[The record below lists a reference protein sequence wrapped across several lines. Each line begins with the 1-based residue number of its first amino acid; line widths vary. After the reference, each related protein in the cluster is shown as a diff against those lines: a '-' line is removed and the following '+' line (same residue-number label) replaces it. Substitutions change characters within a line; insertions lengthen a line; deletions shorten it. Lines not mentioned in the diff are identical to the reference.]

1 MCDALVRELI
11 AVFPIEFECN
21 VPVDEKIVCGS
32 ITITKELPNKALHL
46 AVRFAAC
53 R

>member
-1 MCDALVRELI
+1 MSYNGNKWLI
-11 AVFPIEFECN
+11 HHGGGQA
-21 VPVDEKIVCGS
+21 
-32 ITITKELPNKALHL
+32 NKALHL

>member
-1 MCDALVRELI
+1 MTRWTRR
-11 AVFPIEFECN
+11 AV
-21 VPVDEKIVCGS
+21 GMLRAM
-32 ITITKELPNKALHL
+32 LPNKALHL